1 LLETLKKQMKID
13 RKKSNKMNP
22 NKSNMNNPIRT
33 KKGVISLIAL
43 LFMMVFAHSS
53 MFAQNSKASNI
64 NIYPLDSYVNSL
76 KKNDDSATRL
86 KNLVYEVQPS
96 IYFYEGV
103 VKNYGSNPK
112 SLFTDVKGFNLLNKQ
127 DLSKNDIE
135 LITIRVENIQDFQ
148 NKIDLSN
155 VGTFP
160 KVKFIYIL
168 TTFNYDI
175 NSVPKVITN
184 YSDSYVIIFKS
195 DKGA

>member
-1 LLETLKKQMKID
+1 
-13 RKKSNKMNP
+13 
-22 NKSNMNNPIRT
+22 
-33 KKGVISLIAL
+33 
-43 LFMMVFAHSS
+43 

-112 SLFTDVKGFNLLNKQ
+112 SLFTDVIGFNLLTKQ